1 LHVQLALAEQSVE
14 RYSVV
19 ADVELASLPR
29 AFEQGASHMAQAELE
44 ARPEL
49 HDLEW
54 YRTMRDGEP
63 VWRDPRTSVW
73 NVFRYQDAAAV
84 LADCR
89 TFSSDFSQVFP
100 CQAELTE
107 GNILATDPPYH
118 HQLRGLVSQAFT
130 PRAIAQLEP
139 HIEDLTEE
147 LLDRTQGR
155 NQIELVSDLA
165 YPLPVIV
172 IAELLGVPI
181 TDRSRFKTW
190 ADALLAQDTIDPH
203 DTAAIE
209 QAAAQLRRFH
219 DYLREHVAQRRAQ
232 PRQDLLT
239 DLVAAEVDGQR
250 LSDQEIVGFATILL
264 LSGHI
269 TTTILLGN
277 TIRCLDEHP
286 HAQDA
291 LRADPAAI
299 PAAIEEVL
307 RYRSP
312 VALTARVTTTA
323 AQIGQ
328 QEIAPREMVNL
339 WLLSANHDERQF
351 EHPDD
356 FVVERQPNPHLG
368 FGKGIHFCLG
378 APLARLESRIA
389 LGVLLRRFSHLRV
402 DTEYPLESYADP
414 GINGSRSLH
423 LVVERA

>member
-1 LHVQLALAEQSVE
+1 
-14 RYSVV
+14 
-19 ADVELASLPR
+19 
-29 AFEQGASHMAQAELE
+29 MAQVEQE
-44 ARPEL
+44 ARPGL

-63 VWRDPRTSVW
+63 VWRDPKTGVW
-73 NVFRYQDAAAV
+73 NVFRYQDVADV
-84 LADCR
+84 LADYQ

-100 CQAELTE
+100 DQAELTE
-107 GNILATDPPYH
+107 GNILAADPPYH

-130 PRAIAQLEP
+130 PRAIARLEP
-139 HIEDLTEE
+139 HIEELTER
-147 LLDRTQGR
+147 LLDQTQGR
-155 NQIELVSDLA
+155 GQIELVSDLA

-172 IAELLGVPI
+172 IAELLGVPAA
-181 TDRSRFKTW
+181 DRPRFKTW

-209 QAAAQLRRFH
+209 QAKIQLRKFH
-219 DYLREHVAQRRAQ
+219 DYLREHVGQRRAQ
-232 PRQDLLT
+232 PREDLLT

-250 LSDQEIVGFATILL
+250 LSDHEIIGFATILL
-264 LSGHI
+264 LAGHI

-286 HAQDA
+286 RAQDA

-307 RYRSP
+307 RYSSP
-312 VALTARVTTTA
+312 VALTGRVTTTEV
-323 AQIGQ
+323 QIGEQ
-328 QEIAPREMVNL
+328 VIAPRQMINV

-356 FVVERQPNPHLG
+356 FVIERHPNPHVG

-389 LGVLLRRFSHLRV
+389 LGVLLRRFSRLRV
-402 DTEYPLESYADP
+402 DPDYPLEPYADP
-414 GINGSRSLH
+414 GINGTRTLH